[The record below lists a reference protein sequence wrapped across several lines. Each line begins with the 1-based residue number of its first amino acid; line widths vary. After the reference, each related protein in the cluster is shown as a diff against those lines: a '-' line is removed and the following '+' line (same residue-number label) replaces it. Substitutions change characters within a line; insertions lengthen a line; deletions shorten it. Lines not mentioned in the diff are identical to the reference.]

1 MKKRWISATMCA
13 VMVAGSLAGCGLKTP
28 DAPTTTAAPAAT
40 EAPAADAAG
49 ESKEEAKTEAAADTA
64 SEPEITLVMA
74 EVNPLDTIVGQTDT
88 KFKETVEE
96 MSGGKI
102 KIDLYDE
109 GDYIHAI
116 FSDNGIGI
124 AAKDVER
131 IFERFYR
138 TDESRN
144 SKHGGS
150 GIGLAIV
157 KKIVED
163 HKGKIWAE
171 SVEGEGTTMHLN
183 LLKAK
188 DEENPENA

>member
-1 MKKRWISATMCA
+1 MTTLEIGTELEASQIELEYNDHLTEPAYMNVDPEQLKRVVNNIISNS
-13 VMVAGSLAGCGLKTP
+13 VKY
-28 DAPTTTAAPAAT
+28 
-40 EAPAADAAG
+40 
-49 ESKEEAKTEAAADTA
+49 
-64 SEPEITLVMA
+64 MA
-74 EVNPLDTIVGQTDT
+74 EGRQ
-88 KFKETVEE
+88 
-96 MSGGKI
+96 GKI

>member
-1 MKKRWISATMCA
+1 MYFLKMYTALRTPAIPCENI
-13 VMVAGSLAGCGLKTP
+13 VA
-28 DAPTTTAAPAAT
+28 TAAPAT
-40 EAPAADAAG
+40 PHFTTTTRN
-49 ESKEEAKTEAAADTA
+49 K
-64 SEPEITLVMA
+64 
-74 EVNPLDTIVGQTDT
+74 
-88 KFKETVEE
+88 
-96 MSGGKI
+96 
-102 KIDLYDE
+102 
-109 GDYIHAI
+109 
-116 FSDNGIGI
+116 
-124 AAKDVER
+124 
-131 IFERFYR
+131 
-138 TDESRN
+138 SRN